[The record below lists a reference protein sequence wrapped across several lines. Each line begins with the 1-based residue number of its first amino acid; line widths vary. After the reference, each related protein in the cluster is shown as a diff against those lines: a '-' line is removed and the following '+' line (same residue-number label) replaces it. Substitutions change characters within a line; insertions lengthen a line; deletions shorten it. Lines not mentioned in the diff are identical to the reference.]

1 MTDRNYKPI
10 SITPN
15 FYQIGTYGFPAYLS
29 LGEDGMIIEGGTGPT
44 TKIMIQQIE
53 ELNIDQKRIKY
64 IALTHTH
71 PDHIGALP
79 YLKHF
84 WPHAKVVA
92 SPAAAETL
100 CKEEMLKPFL
110 YVDRSIG
117 EIMKAKG
124 EIEELPP
131 APEEYN
137 FEVDWAV
144 EEGDKID
151 LGTGIVWTVYHT
163 PGHSPCHMALF
174 EEKERTLVIGDT
186 TGFYVP
192 EKDVFWPNYF
202 QSLEKYCNTIRKLA
216 ALPAQRG
223 TLSHNCV
230 IEGNVG
236 QHFKKALKATERYH
250 IEIMERIG
258 AGEDVKKI
266 AREKAEWVNSLTDI
280 QPFEVML
287 NLTKLLIK
295 CSQRDADKS
304 NLFVPTQET

>member
-1 MTDRNYKPI
+1 MAVKNYQPI

-15 FYQIGTYGFPAYLS
+15 FYQIGTREFPAYLS
-29 LGEDGMIIEGGTGPT
+29 MGQEGMVIEGGTGPT
-44 TKIMIQQIE
+44 TKIMIRQIE
-53 ELNIDQKRIKY
+53 ELDIDQKRITY

-79 YLKHF
+79 YLKHL

-92 SPAAAETL
+92 SPVAAEAL

-137 FEVDWAV
+137 FEVDWTV

-151 LGTGIVWTVYHT
+151 LGSGIVWTVYHT
-163 PGHSPCHMALF
+163 PGHSPCHMSLF
-174 EEKERTLVIGDT
+174 EEKESTLIIGDA
-186 TGFYVP
+186 TGFYSP

-223 TLSHNCV
+223 ALSHNCV
-230 IEGNVG
+230 IEGNVRR
-236 QHFKKALKATERYH
+236 HLEKALMATERYH
-250 IEIMERIG
+250 TEIMERIG
-258 AGEDVKKI
+258 AGEDVKEI
-266 AREKAEWVNSLTDI
+266 AKEKAEWVDSLTDI
-280 QPFEVML
+280 QPFEMML
-287 NLTKLLIK
+287 NLSKLLIK
-295 CSQRDADKS
+295 CSQRDADKP
-304 NLFVPTQET
+304 NLFAPIQGT